1 MHRVV
6 AVSSGSVDSHQ
17 KNGRCISLLSL
28 SCLNCWDLL
37 GYFMSA
43 TCSQDVRDAR
53 TASWYFMDFYGL
65 HDTST
70 GFCTP
75 ANMLRF
81 PFWQT
86 ISAYMFLRLLQAL
99 LAQSYKGLIEAL
111 HGRNLPGLDLSEI
124 RSTRV
129 HQHVLNSDAH
139 WQRYAIDIHLEKQ
152 ERSDLIDSNHLRLTI
167 VSSCKSQARRAG
179 PGFEV
184 CSFDLLCIWSQ
195 CALNLGFHCLGG
207 VSGRVCILGPGACC
221 WWHQAVASWFSWCP
235 Q

>member
-1 MHRVV
+1 M
-6 AVSSGSVDSHQ
+6 AETYP
-17 KNGRCISLLSL
+17 
-28 SCLNCWDLL
+28 DLT
-37 GYFMSA
+37 Y
-43 TCSQDVRDAR
+43 
-53 TASWYFMDFYGL
+53 
-65 HDTST
+65 
-70 GFCTP
+70 
-75 ANMLRF
+75 
-81 PFWQT
+81 
-86 ISAYMFLRLLQAL
+86 
-99 LAQSYKGLIEAL
+99 
-111 HGRNLPGLDLSEI
+111 SEI

-207 VSGRVCILGPGACC
+207 PPGGSAFLG
-221 WWHQAVASWFSWCP
+221 QARAADDTKQWLPDFLGVLSSWS
-235 Q
+235 